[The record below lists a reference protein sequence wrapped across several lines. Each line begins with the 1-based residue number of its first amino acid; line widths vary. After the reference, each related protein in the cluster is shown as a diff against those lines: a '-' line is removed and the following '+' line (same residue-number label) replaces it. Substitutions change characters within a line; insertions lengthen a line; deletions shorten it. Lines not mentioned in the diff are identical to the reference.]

1 MKKYLFIALAA
12 ATLASCSQDEVMEV
26 AEKQA
31 ISFGNTFVE
40 NATRATDPS
49 YNNDDKKVTA
59 FKVWGNVAT
68 TTADTFVPVFA
79 GANVVGTEYG
89 VAWTCDVT
97 QYWIYGATYDF
108 AAVVNG
114 TVGSELNNGLP
125 KTISYTAN
133 NSDLL
138 YAEEFDVIRQ
148 ATQSETEKLVKF
160 TFNHLLSKV
169 KFTVSNTTPGTS
181 NDALYT
187 YNIKSLTIKNSKS
200 SGVYTIGGTW
210 GSYGA
215 TDSATSFGDIE
226 SVGSTSKICN
236 SEMLLIPADFTS
248 TKLQIGFTLEWCF
261 NGEII
266 TSNPKALEASVN
278 LEAGKA
284 YNFTISTGLDK
295 PIQFTVEEVEDWDY
309 DTNDDGKVDADDNIE
324 VETAA

>member
-1 MKKYLFIALAA
+1 MKKYLYIAIAA
-12 ATLASCSQDEVMEV
+12 ATFASCSQDEVMEV

-49 YNNDDKKVTA
+49 YNNDDKKVSS

-68 TTADTFVPVFA
+68 TTANTFVPVFA
-79 GANVVGTEYG
+79 GANVTGNEYG

-138 YAEEFDVIRQ
+138 YAEEFDVTRQ

-169 KFTVSNTTPGTS
+169 KFTVSNTTSGTS

-200 SGVYTIGGTW
+200 SGVYTINSGTW

-215 TDSATSFGDIE
+215 TAGTTSFGDIDA
-226 SVGSTSKICN
+226 VGSTAKTCA
-236 SEMLLIPADFTS
+236 SEMLLIPANFTS

-261 NGEII
+261 NGQVI
-266 TSNPKALEASVN
+266 TSTPKTLEASVN

-284 YNFTISTGLDK
+284 YNFTISPGLDK
-295 PIQFTVEEVEDWDY
+295 PIQFTVQTLNGWDNGNTAKSEETLEE
-309 DTNDDGKVDADDNIE
+309 NDIVPVG
-324 VETAA
+324 

>member
-1 MKKYLFIALAA
+1 MKKYLYIAIAA

-31 ISFGNTFVE
+31 IQFGNTFVE

-49 YNNDDKKVTA
+49 FNNDDRKVTA
-59 FKVWGNVAT
+59 FQVWGNVAT
-68 TTADTFVPVFA
+68 TTANTFVPVFA
-79 GANVVGTEYG
+79 GANVEGNEYG

-138 YAEEFDVIRQ
+138 YAEEFNVTRQ
-148 ATQSETEKLVKF
+148 ATQTDAEKLVKF

-169 KFTVSNTTPGTS
+169 MFTVSNSTTGTS

-187 YNIKSLTIKNSKS
+187 YNIKDLTIKNSKS
-200 SGVYTIGGTW
+200 SGVYTINGGTW
-210 GSYGA
+210 GGYGS
-215 TDSATSFGDIE
+215 TDGTTSFGDIDA
-226 SVGSTSKICN
+226 VGSTAKTCA

-261 NGEII
+261 NGEVI
-266 TSNPKALEASVN
+266 TSTAKTLEASVN

-284 YNFTISTGLDK
+284 YNFAISTGLDK
-295 PIQFTVEEVEDWDY
+295 PIQFTVHTLNSWVEANPQPD
-309 DTNDDGKVDADDNIE
+309 E
-324 VETAA
+324 LEF